1 MPASNVFRSGVR
13 LKKKKPNS
21 RTNGNSAFRVVSP
34 GKETG
39 ARGDMLSQTAF
50 DYLSANQLTVGT

>member
-13 LKKKKPNS
+13 LKKKPNS

-39 ARGDMLSQTAF
+39 ARGDVLSQTAF